1 MNAFLMTVDGCY
13 GNHTVAVAGKPDVR
27 GILRSLDDAVIYC
40 YCCNIHL
47 ILYVC
52 TIDANVILHNK
63 VLTMQLCTAA
73 HSSSTLAMFYSN
85 YCSLFYYALAGLFH
99 H

>member
-1 MNAFLMTVDGCY
+1 M
-13 GNHTVAVAGKPDVR
+13 VAGKPDVR
-27 GILRSLDDAVIYC
+27 EILRSLDNAVIYC

-52 TIDANVILHNK
+52 TIVANVKLHNK

-73 HSSSTLAMFYSN
+73 HSSTLAMFYSN
-85 YCSLFYYALAGLFH
+85 YCSLFYCALAALFH